1 MSEESQIISDE
12 ALMAKVCAGD
22 MGAFDELVKR
32 FQPRLYAFAV
42 RRLHDDG
49 AAEDV
54 VQETFLKVFK
64 YRESFRQEARF
75 STWVFTLAL
84 NLIRDYYRR
93 LKPESS
99 LERPEVAMAAEFSR
113 HRPLQEAADKLVEK
127 SELSELLMQAVEALP
142 PSAKALIQSRL
153 IQGHSFEEAAKAL
166 GLSPEAARAQASRAY
181 KKLRQLLG
189 DKIDRTE
196 SS

>member
-1 MSEESQIISDE
+1 MSEESKIISDE
-12 ALMAKVCAGD
+12 ALMAQVCAGD
-22 MGAFDELVKR
+22 MLAFEELAKR
-32 FQPRLYAFAV
+32 YQPRLYAFSV
-42 RRLHDDG
+42 RRLRDEG

-54 VQETFLKVFK
+54 VQETLLKVFRH
-64 YRESFRQEARF
+64 RESFRQEARF
-75 STWVFTLAL
+75 STWVFTLTM

-99 LERPEVAMAAEFSR
+99 LERPEVALAAEYSR
-113 HRPLQEAADKLVEK
+113 HRPIQVAADQHVERA
-127 SELSELLMQAVEALP
+127 ELSELLLQAIEALP

-153 IQGHSFEEAAKAL
+153 NQGQSFEEAAKAL

-189 DKIDRTE
+189 DSFDRTE
-196 SS
+196 